1 LYRAR
6 VLTLS
11 AARWLLVLHTGLGVA
26 AVAAGT
32 HLVVWLRRYLRG
44 AATRRSV
51 LKFAAIFLAL
61 QGAAFLA
68 GNLMYPTYKVE
79 VATAYLENAGA
90 LTTEQATRDRV
101 LYELAFAQHG
111 EPREAPATADL
122 VRRAAQAARWFDIK
136 EHWIALGL
144 FVSAAVLLI
153 LSLWDPARDG
163 SAFAPIVVGLAV
175 IACGTVW
182 LGAIIGVLTAAW
194 RAV

>member
-1 LYRAR
+1 M
-6 VLTLS
+6 LTLT

-51 LKFAAIFLAL
+51 VKFAAIFLAL
-61 QGAAFLA
+61 QGAAFGA
-68 GNLMYPTYKVE
+68 GNVMYPTYKVE
-79 VATAYLENAGA
+79 VRAAYLENADA
-90 LTTEQATRDRV
+90 VAAEQATQDRTLDV
-101 LYELAFAQHG
+101 LSVAEHG
-111 EPREAPATADL
+111 ERREAPATTEL

-144 FVSAAVLLI
+144 FASAAVLML
-153 LSLWDPARDG
+153 LALWDPARDG
-163 SAFAPIVVGLAV
+163 ATFAPIVVGLAW